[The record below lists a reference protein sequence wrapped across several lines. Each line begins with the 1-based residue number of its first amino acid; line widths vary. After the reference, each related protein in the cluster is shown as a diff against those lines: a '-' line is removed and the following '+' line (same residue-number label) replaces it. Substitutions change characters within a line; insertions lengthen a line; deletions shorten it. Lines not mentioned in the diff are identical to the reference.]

1 MNLVIIKP
9 RLYRMVDSDKLTD
22 LLCVEVSQYGED
34 DDTHGDDSDVIS
46 CANQWREQQS
56 VGGRAE
62 YVSVNLLPAILITQ
76 VFFLQK

>member
-9 RLYRMVDSDKLTD
+9 SLYRMVDSVKLTD

-46 CANQWREQQS
+46 CANQ
-56 VGGRAE
+56 
-62 YVSVNLLPAILITQ
+62 
-76 VFFLQK
+76 